1 MFTEKLIKN
10 KLQLERATQLGYA
23 QPLRSPVGEG
33 CTPTCRANTVT
44 NMKVW
49 DVTIELNNNK
59 HCNVIIEVIASTE
72 NKARVNAE
80 IKARK
85 KYNTNFVKSVNV
97 KYLGIY
103 KES

>member
-1 MFTEKLIKN
+1 
-10 KLQLERATQLGYA
+10 
-23 QPLRSPVGEG
+23 
-33 CTPTCRANTVT
+33 
-44 NMKVW
+44 MKVW
-49 DVTIELNNNK
+49 EIAVELNMNSS
-59 HCNVIIEVIASTE
+59 NVVKIEIEASTE